1 MVAPE
6 ARWQALLPVLR
17 PWPLAV
23 AFSGGL
29 DSRFLCF
36 SLRRAGCDV
45 LALHAT
51 GPHVP
56 QAESAAARR
65 WARAQGLPL
74 LEVRH
79 DPLSLP
85 EVAVNSR
92 ERCYAC
98 KRALMRRLR
107 DALSAAGGCRILC
120 DGSNADDLTAF
131 RPGQR
136 AVREAGVLS
145 PLALAGLRKQELRD
159 LGASWGLDDPQQA
172 ARPCLLTRLAYGMHP
187 EPALLARLAAAET
200 DLAALPGLGDFRLRL
215 TPEPVLQAAVLPD
228 GLRPQVRQVLDAHG
242 FGGAGMVEGTVSGF
256 FDRRDDVFLRGSP
269 FLLPMP
275 VAFCV
280 ATGTASWSRSLP
292 VYEGLPRRP
301 DKGGGYFPRKQ

>member
-17 PWPLAV
+17 HWPLAV

-36 SLRRAGCDV
+36 ALRRAGCDV

-56 QAESAAARR
+56 QAESEAARR

-107 DALSAAGGCRILC
+107 DALAAAGGCRILC

-136 AVREAGVLS
+136 AVR
-145 PLALAGLRKQELRD
+145 RKQDLRD
-159 LGASWGLDDPQQA
+159 LGAAWGLDDPQQA
-172 ARPCLLTRLAYGMHP
+172 ARPCLLTRLAYGMGP
-187 EPALLARLAAAET
+187 EPALLARLAAAEA

-228 GLRPQVRQVLDAHG
+228 GLRPQMMQVLDAHG
-242 FGGAGMVEGTVSGF
+242 FGGAGIVEGTVSGF
-256 FDRRDDVFLRGSP
+256 FDRG
-269 FLLPMP
+269 
-275 VAFCV
+275 A
-280 ATGTASWSRSLP
+280 
-292 VYEGLPRRP
+292 
-301 DKGGGYFPRKQ
+301 

>member
-17 PWPLAV
+17 HWPLAV

-36 SLRRAGCDV
+36 ALRRAGCDV

-56 QAESAAARR
+56 QAESEAARR

-107 DALSAAGGCRILC
+107 
-120 DGSNADDLTAF
+120 
-131 RPGQR
+131 
-136 AVREAGVLS
+136 EAGVLS
-145 PLALAGLRKQELRD
+145 PLALAGLHKQELRD

-172 ARPCLLTRLAYGMHP
+172 ARPCLLTRLAYGMSP
-187 EPALLARLAAAET
+187 EPALLARLAAAEA
-200 DLAALPGLGDFRLRL
+200 DLVALPGLGDFRLRL

-228 GLRPQVRQVLDAHG
+228 GLRPRVMQVLDAHG
-242 FGGAGMVEGTVSGF
+242 FGGAGMLEGTVSGF
-256 FDRRDDVFLRGSP
+256 FDR
-269 FLLPMP
+269 
-275 VAFCV
+275 
-280 ATGTASWSRSLP
+280 
-292 VYEGLPRRP
+292 
-301 DKGGGYFPRKQ
+301 

>member
-36 SLRRAGCDV
+36 ALRRAGCDV

-159 LGASWGLDDPQQA
+159 LGAAWGLDDPQQA

-228 GLRPQVRQVLDAHG
+228 GLRPQVMRVLDAHG

-256 FDRRDDVFLRGSP
+256 FDR
-269 FLLPMP
+269 
-275 VAFCV
+275 
-280 ATGTASWSRSLP
+280 
-292 VYEGLPRRP
+292 
-301 DKGGGYFPRKQ
+301 

>member
-17 PWPLAV
+17 HWPLAV

-36 SLRRAGCDV
+36 ALRRAGCDV

-56 QAESAAARR
+56 QAESEAARR

-98 KRALMRRLR
+98 KRVLMRRLR
-107 DALSAAGGCRILC
+107 EALAAAGGCRILC

-145 PLALAGLRKQELRD
+145 PLALAGLRKQDLRD
-159 LGASWGLDDPQQA
+159 LGAAWGLDDPQQA
-172 ARPCLLTRLAYGMHP
+172 ARPCLLTRLAYGMGP
-187 EPALLARLAAAET
+187 EPALLARLAAAEA

-228 GLRPQVRQVLDAHG
+228 GLRPQMMQVMDAHG
-242 FGGAGMVEGTVSGF
+242 FGGAGIVEGTVSGF
-256 FDRRDDVFLRGSP
+256 FDRG
-269 FLLPMP
+269 
-275 VAFCV
+275 A
-280 ATGTASWSRSLP
+280 
-292 VYEGLPRRP
+292 
-301 DKGGGYFPRKQ
+301 

>member
-17 PWPLAV
+17 HWPLAV

-36 SLRRAGCDV
+36 ALRRAGCDV

-56 QAESAAARR
+56 QA
-65 WARAQGLPL
+65 
-74 LEVRH
+74 
-79 DPLSLP
+79 
-85 EVAVNSR
+85 
-92 ERCYAC
+92 
-98 KRALMRRLR
+98 
-107 DALSAAGGCRILC
+107 
-120 DGSNADDLTAF
+120 
-131 RPGQR
+131 
-136 AVREAGVLS
+136 VREAGVLS
-145 PLALAGLRKQELRD
+145 PLALAGLHKQELRD

-172 ARPCLLTRLAYGMHP
+172 ARPCLLTRLAYGMSP
-187 EPALLARLAAAET
+187 EPALLARLAAAEA

-228 GLRPQVRQVLDAHG
+228 GLRPQVMQVLDAHG

-256 FDRRDDVFLRGSP
+256 FDRG
-269 FLLPMP
+269 
-275 VAFCV
+275 A
-280 ATGTASWSRSLP
+280 
-292 VYEGLPRRP
+292 
-301 DKGGGYFPRKQ
+301 

>member
-17 PWPLAV
+17 HWPLAV

-36 SLRRAGCDV
+36 ALRRAGCDV

-56 QAESAAARR
+56 QAESEAARR

-107 DALSAAGGCRILC
+107 EALAAAGGCRILC

-145 PLALAGLRKQELRD
+145 PLALAGQSGQIG
-159 LGASWGLDDPQQA
+159 LGSGQTGQQGRFRAHAVGQPGQQA
-172 ARPCLLTRLAYGMHP
+172 GTGGLLRVVQAPGRAQIAQLLFV
-187 EPALLARLAAAET
+187 EP
-200 DLAALPGLGDFRLRL
+200 G
-215 TPEPVLQAAVLPD
+215 Q
-228 GLRPQVRQVLDAHG
+228 RQG
-242 FGGAGMVEGTVSGF
+242 
-256 FDRRDDVFLRGSP
+256 
-269 FLLPMP
+269 
-275 VAFCV
+275 
-280 ATGTASWSRSLP
+280 
-292 VYEGLPRRP
+292 
-301 DKGGGYFPRKQ
+301 

>member
-17 PWPLAV
+17 HWPLAV

-36 SLRRAGCDV
+36 ALRRAGCDV

-56 QAESAAARR
+56 QAESAAARC

-107 DALSAAGGCRILC
+107 DALAAAGGCRILC

-145 PLALAGLRKQELRD
+145 PLALAGLHKQELRD

-172 ARPCLLTRLAYGMHP
+172 ARPCLLTRLAYGMSP
-187 EPALLARLAAAET
+187 EPALLARLAAAEA

-228 GLRPQVRQVLDAHG
+228 GLRPQVMQVLDAHG

-256 FDRRDDVFLRGSP
+256 FDRG
-269 FLLPMP
+269 
-275 VAFCV
+275 A
-280 ATGTASWSRSLP
+280 
-292 VYEGLPRRP
+292 
-301 DKGGGYFPRKQ
+301 

>member
-17 PWPLAV
+17 HWPLAV

-36 SLRRAGCDV
+36 ALRRAGCDV

-56 QAESAAARR
+56 QAESEAARR

-98 KRALMRRLR
+98 KRVLMRRLR
-107 DALSAAGGCRILC
+107 
-120 DGSNADDLTAF
+120 
-131 RPGQR
+131 
-136 AVREAGVLS
+136 EA
-145 PLALAGLRKQELRD
+145 
-159 LGASWGLDDPQQA
+159 
-172 ARPCLLTRLAYGMHP
+172 
-187 EPALLARLAAAET
+187 LAAAVAVSSVT
-200 DLAALPGLGDFRLRL
+200 AA
-215 TPEPVLQAAVLPD
+215 
-228 GLRPQVRQVLDAHG
+228 
-242 FGGAGMVEGTVSGF
+242 
-256 FDRRDDVFLRGSP
+256 
-269 FLLPMP
+269 MP
-275 VAFCV
+275 
-280 ATGTASWSRSLP
+280 TI
-292 VYEGLPRRP
+292 
-301 DKGGGYFPRKQ
+301 

>member
-1 MVAPE
+1 MVGPE
-6 ARWQALLPVLR
+6 ARWQALLPALR
-17 PWPLAV
+17 GWPLAV

-36 SLRRAGCDV
+36 ALRRAGCDV
-45 LALHAT
+45 LALHAA

-56 QAESAAARR
+56 QAESVAARR
-65 WARAQGLPL
+65 WARTQGLPL

-85 EVAVNSR
+85 EVAANSR
-92 ERCYAC
+92 ERCHAC

-107 DALSAAGGCRILC
+107 EALAVAGGCRILC
-120 DGSNADDLTAF
+120 DGSNADDLIAF

-145 PLALAGLRKQELRD
+145 PLALAGLNKQDLRR
-159 LGASWGLDDPQQA
+159 LGAAWGLDDPQQA

-187 EPALLARLAAAET
+187 EPALLARLAAAEA

-215 TPEPVLQAAVLPD
+215 TPAPLLQAATLPAA
-228 GLRPQVRQVLDAHG
+228 LLPRLRQVLEAHG
-242 FGGAGMVEGTVSGF
+242 FGGAGMVEGAVSGF
-256 FDRRDDVFLRGSP
+256 FDRRG
-269 FLLPMP
+269 
-275 VAFCV
+275 
-280 ATGTASWSRSLP
+280 
-292 VYEGLPRRP
+292 
-301 DKGGGYFPRKQ
+301 

>member
-1 MVAPE
+1 MVAPG

-17 PWPLAV
+17 HWPLAV

-36 SLRRAGCDV
+36 ALRRAGCDV

-79 DPLSLP
+79 DPLPLP

-107 DALSAAGGCRILC
+107 EALAAAGG
-120 DGSNADDLTAF
+120 A
-131 RPGQR
+131 
-136 AVREAGVLS
+136 
-145 PLALAGLRKQELRD
+145 
-159 LGASWGLDDPQQA
+159 
-172 ARPCLLTRLAYGMHP
+172 
-187 EPALLARLAAAET
+187 
-200 DLAALPGLGDFRLRL
+200 
-215 TPEPVLQAAVLPD
+215 
-228 GLRPQVRQVLDAHG
+228 
-242 FGGAGMVEGTVSGF
+242 
-256 FDRRDDVFLRGSP
+256 
-269 FLLPMP
+269 
-275 VAFCV
+275 
-280 ATGTASWSRSLP
+280 
-292 VYEGLPRRP
+292 
-301 DKGGGYFPRKQ
+301 

>member
-17 PWPLAV
+17 HWPLAV

-36 SLRRAGCDV
+36 ALRRAGCDV

-107 DALSAAGGCRILC
+107 EALAAAGGCRILC

-145 PLALAGLRKQELRD
+145 PLALAGLHKQELRD

-172 ARPCLLTRLAYGMHP
+172 ARPCLLTRLA
-187 EPALLARLAAAET
+187 AAEA

-228 GLRPQVRQVLDAHG
+228 GLRPRVMQVLDAHG

-256 FDRRDDVFLRGSP
+256 FDR
-269 FLLPMP
+269 
-275 VAFCV
+275 
-280 ATGTASWSRSLP
+280 
-292 VYEGLPRRP
+292 
-301 DKGGGYFPRKQ
+301 

>member
-36 SLRRAGCDV
+36 ALRRAGCDV

-74 LEVRH
+74 REVRH

-85 EVAVNSR
+85 DVAVNSR

-107 DALSAAGGCRILC
+107 EALAAAGGPANVVNETARALMGPIGGVLAILGVVALPVTSG
-120 DGSNADDLTAF
+120 DTAF
-131 RPGQR
+131 RAARLTIAEMFNFKQSAIPARLAIAIPIFAIGVVLNFVDFNVIWRYFGFANQALAAIMLWAAAAYLYR
-136 AVREAGVLS
+136 KHRLHWICTVPATFMTAVCTSYICYEPKMGFGMGIQTADIIGVIAAAICLVAF
-145 PLALAGLRKQELRD
+145 LALARKPIA
-159 LGASWGLDDPQQA
+159 GAPSID
-172 ARPCLLTRLAYGMHP
+172 
-187 EPALLARLAAAET
+187 E
-200 DLAALPGLGDFRLRL
+200 
-215 TPEPVLQAAVLPD
+215 V
-228 GLRPQVRQVLDAHG
+228 
-242 FGGAGMVEGTVSGF
+242 
-256 FDRRDDVFLRGSP
+256 
-269 FLLPMP
+269 
-275 VAFCV
+275 
-280 ATGTASWSRSLP
+280 
-292 VYEGLPRRP
+292 
-301 DKGGGYFPRKQ
+301 

>member
-17 PWPLAV
+17 HWPLAV

-36 SLRRAGCDV
+36 ALRRAGCDV

-51 GPHVP
+51 
-56 QAESAAARR
+56 
-65 WARAQGLPL
+65 RAQGLPL

-79 DPLSLP
+79 DPLPLP

-107 DALSAAGGCRILC
+107 EALAAAGGCRVLC

-159 LGASWGLDDPQQA
+159 LGAAWGLDDPQQA

-187 EPALLARLAAAET
+187 EPALLARLAAAEAG
-200 DLAALPGLGDFRLRL
+200 LAALPGLGDFRLRL
-215 TPEPVLQAAVLPD
+215 TPGPVLQAAVLPD
-228 GLRPQVRQVLDAHG
+228 GLWPQVMQVLDAHG
-242 FGGAGMVEGTVSGF
+242 FGGAGIVEGTVSGF
-256 FDRRDDVFLRGSP
+256 FDR
-269 FLLPMP
+269 
-275 VAFCV
+275 
-280 ATGTASWSRSLP
+280 
-292 VYEGLPRRP
+292 
-301 DKGGGYFPRKQ
+301 